1 MKERGIMSNK
11 KERIVWGNTNPKG
24 FVFKS
29 LFTLISANKK
39 KQYVIKFLKLRN
51 VDGSRFYVE

>member
-1 MKERGIMSNK
+1 MSNK

-24 FVFKS
+24 FVSKS

-39 KQYVIKFLKLRN
+39 KQYVIKSLKGKKFR
-51 VDGSRFYVE
+51 R